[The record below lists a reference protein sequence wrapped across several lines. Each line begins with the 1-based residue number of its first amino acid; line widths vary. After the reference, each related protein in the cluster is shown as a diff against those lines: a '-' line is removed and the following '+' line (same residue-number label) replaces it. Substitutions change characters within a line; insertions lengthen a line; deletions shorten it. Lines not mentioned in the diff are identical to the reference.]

1 MWMKSGRYLNNEIE
15 KYRVIKIVKK
25 QTEQSTI
32 SNAIIQ
38 KIIIIEY
45 NWMKTELK
53 QQNFISITFSVT
65 LS

>member
-1 MWMKSGRYLNNEIE
+1 MKSGRYLNNEIE

-45 NWMKTELK
+45 N
-53 QQNFISITFSVT
+53 
-65 LS
+65 

>member
-1 MWMKSGRYLNNEIE
+1 MKLGRYLNNEIE

>member
-1 MWMKSGRYLNNEIE
+1 MKSGRYLHNEIE

>member
-1 MWMKSGRYLNNEIE
+1 MKSGRYLNNEIE